1 MEIKKLKK
9 YMLIV
14 IQELFQIHLKAHVQE
29 HILLDGKF
37 D

>member
-14 IQELFQIHLKAHVQE
+14 KQELFQIHMKAHVQE
-29 HILLDGKF
+29 HILLDGKLE
-37 D
+37 